1 MINHKTKYKYNYS
14 ELQRELIYVKTT
26 LAMLADDL
34 KGSPKKLLQRLV
46 KDIDSKLSETTHNLK
61 NNEAASK

>member
-1 MINHKTKYKYNYS
+1 MTNHKTKYKYNYS
-14 ELQRELIYVKTT
+14 ELQRELIYIKTT

-34 KGSPKKLLQRLV
+34 TGSPKKLLQRLV

-61 NNEAASK
+61 SNEAKAK

>member
-14 ELQRELIYVKTT
+14 ELQRELIYIKTT

-46 KDIDSKLSETTHNLK
+46 KDIDSKLSETTRNLK